1 MTKKLVFATLMAASA
16 GAVAQESSDS
26 IGIDAT
32 LGYSTHYVWRGLTFN
47 NSGVL
52 QGDLSTGY
60 DAGDAGSFTVGVW
73 GNLDLN
79 DENDEEFNFTEVDIY
94 AGWEK
99 SFDSVTLG
107 AGVINYQFPAQ
118 TNGNSVPGEDGNL
131 ATTEIYAS
139 LGFDV
144 ILAPSVT
151 VYYDVEEAPGD
162 AVYASFA
169 VGHDFDLD
177 FTTLSIGA
185 ALGYANSDAAAFTYG
200 ADDDGF
206 TDYAITASVSF
217 DLTES
222 ISVSPFIT
230 YTALLDSAKDA
241 VNAEGD
247 DSEQVFGGVNFSMS
261 F

>member
-1 MTKKLVFATLMAASA
+1 MAASA

-107 AGVINYQFPAQ
+107 AGVIKYHFPQ
-118 TNGNSVPGEDGNL
+118 ETGSNCVD
-131 ATTEIYAS
+131 TTEIYVSAG
-139 LGFDV
+139 LDV

-151 VYYDVEEAPGD
+151 VYYDVEEADGD
-162 AVYASFA
+162 SIYVSTAI
-169 VGHDFDLD
+169 GHDFDLD
-177 FTTLSIGA
+177 FTTLSLGA
-185 ALGYANSDAAAFTYG
+185 AIGYTNGDGGNFLYGDGAGSGFSDAS
-200 ADDDGF
+200 
-206 TDYAITASVSF
+206 ISASVSF

-230 YTALLDSAKDA
+230 WTTLLEDAKD
-241 VNAEGD
+241 VNGND
-247 DSEQVFGGVNFSMS
+247 DEIFGGVNFSMS